1 MGIRTNATCFALDF
15 CLVLDSVVNQF
26 VLRCVCLIL
35 SLSALNF
42 RLLLTSE
49 IFIYLFILNKPE
61 IRLCVQ
67 KELRV
72 EKLVALKE

>member
-49 IFIYLFILNKPE
+49 IFTFFFNKPE
-61 IRLCVQ
+61 IRLCAQ